1 VIYDNN
7 NPLFFETIELILEA
21 ESNGD
26 KIISIPPFILDI
38 YDKDAITDDFIARG
52 VIELLDSAHSFNDE
66 IPTPKWHPVR
76 TRPGAPP

>member
-1 VIYDNN
+1 MIYDNN

-76 TRPGAPP
+76 TRLGAPP